1 MGDFSNAIDI
11 PDVDL
16 WDFLFEQPKEF
27 SEDKSIAIT
36 MQSSE
41 LNRKTNPGTQKST
54 STTLPQQPTAT
65 KMSKSKQPSS
75 APSSPPNGLGKTAMS

>member
-1 MGDFSNAIDI
+1 MGNLSNAIDI

-36 MQSSE
+36 MHPSE
-41 LNRKTNPGTQKST
+41 SNGKTNPGTQKST
-54 STTLPQQPTAT
+54 STTPPQQPTAT
-65 KMSKSKQPSS
+65 KMSDSKQPSS
-75 APSSPPNGLGKTAMS
+75 APSSLPNGLGKKAMS